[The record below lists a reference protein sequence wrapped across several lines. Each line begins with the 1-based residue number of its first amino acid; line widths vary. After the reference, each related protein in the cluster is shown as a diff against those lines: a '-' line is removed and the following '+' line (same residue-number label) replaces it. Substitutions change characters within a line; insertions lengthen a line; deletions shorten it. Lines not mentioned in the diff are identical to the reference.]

1 MSDSSTALSPVLQ
14 FRQDLQTKLR
24 DSVRRA
30 IETVLE
36 EELLAALGAA
46 AHEPYIGAARVSS
59 RHDRADGDHSRRD
72 AGHYGAAGSP
82 ARPGWAADRVSEHR
96 LAALCATDP
105 RGG

>member
-24 DSVRRA
+24 DGVRRA

-46 AHEPYIGAARVSS
+46 AHERISGRRGYRHGTIERTVTCGWRIRRNPTSFDLRV
-59 RHDRADGDHSRRD
+59 
-72 AGHYGAAGSP
+72 P
-82 ARPGWAADRVSEHR
+82 
-96 LAALCATDP
+96 
-105 RGG
+105 